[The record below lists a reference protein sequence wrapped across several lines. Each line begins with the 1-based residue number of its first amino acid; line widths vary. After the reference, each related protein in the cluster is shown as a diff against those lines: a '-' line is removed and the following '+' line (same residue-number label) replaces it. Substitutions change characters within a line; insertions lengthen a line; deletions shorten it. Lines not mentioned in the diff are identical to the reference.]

1 MTFSQLKSGSSV
13 HVLEITGTFKK
24 NTVYNLGTVVS
35 VSNPYDEPLP
45 PNQFTMQPI
54 QRRRLVDVLIAC
66 DGEQKK
72 LSVSED
78 KTITTDNS
86 IGLTIATDKSQIVD
100 MVKQS
105 YTSCKA
111 KKEAASKYDE
121 EMKRCEDILKILNIS
136 DITTT
141 SVTKDF
147 KELDELKNEVKEL
160 KQLFQNAINVVRPE
174 IKHDTPK
181 PAEPEPI
188 EASEI

>member
-1 MTFSQLKSGSSV
+1 MTFSQLKPGSSV

-24 NTVYNLGTVVS
+24 NTVYNLGTTVS
-35 VSNPYDEPLP
+35 VSNSYDEPIP

-54 QRRRLVDVLIAC
+54 QRRKLVDIVIAC

-86 IGLTIATDKSQIVD
+86 IGLTIATDKNQIVD

-105 YTSCKA
+105 YMSCKI

-121 EMKRCEDILKILNIS
+121 EMKRCEDILKLLNVADNPVVIP
-136 DITTT
+136 
-141 SVTKDF
+141 KDF
-147 KELDELKNEVKEL
+147 KEFDELKNEVKEL
-160 KQLFQNAINVVRPE
+160 KKLILENTLANVHPE
-174 IKHDTPK
+174 LKTETPEK
-181 PAEPEPI
+181 E
-188 EASEI
+188 SEI